1 MKIEF
6 CIIKKM
12 LSAEQYTQSFFDE
25 ISNIIPVN
33 KNHKHY
39 VIIEK
44 SINKVLT
51 SCINNF
57 NEKIIKLENKLN
69 NKIELNVNNDP
80 LYIEIKKD
88 NEHLKSQND
97 FFQKE
102 LNILK
107 GKLSNLVIVE
117 NSNSDENINEEIE
130 KLKDNEI
137 KYSDKF
143 SGLNNIINYELS
155 NEVLDLKKE
164 NINASKNHEK
174 ENTQKSSSLLVEK
187 IKIYYYNGNKD
198 LLPFM
203 GNDKVSHINYD
214 INNCY
219 GKINKNKAE
228 LIVKYYELYYNYM
241 KNEEKIKF
249 TDFIKYNNYTCD
261 INRHTE
267 KSKRSYEFV
276 NELLEYVKDIRHEKL
291 FEKMIKLNTLI
302 KILSKC
308 RLSVDKL
315 YKIRKNNYNELI
327 EFLKPLILE
336 NIEKDINHHKELSKK
351 MSSDD
356 ASKNE
361 EIINDKDSGNYSF
374 DEF

>member
-1 MKIEF
+1 
-6 CIIKKM
+6 
-12 LSAEQYTQSFFDE
+12 
-25 ISNIIPVN
+25 
-33 KNHKHY
+33 
-39 VIIEK
+39 
-44 SINKVLT
+44 
-51 SCINNF
+51 
-57 NEKIIKLENKLN
+57 
-69 NKIELNVNNDP
+69 
-80 LYIEIKKD
+80 
-88 NEHLKSQND
+88 
-97 FFQKE
+97 
-102 LNILK
+102 
-107 GKLSNLVIVE
+107 
-117 NSNSDENINEEIE
+117 
-130 KLKDNEI
+130 
-137 KYSDKF
+137 
-143 SGLNNIINYELS
+143 
-155 NEVLDLKKE
+155 
-164 NINASKNHEK
+164 
-174 ENTQKSSSLLVEK
+174 
-187 IKIYYYNGNKD
+187 
-198 LLPFM
+198 
-203 GNDKVSHINYD
+203 
-214 INNCY
+214 
-219 GKINKNKAE
+219 
-228 LIVKYYELYYNYM
+228 M

-336 NIEKDINHHKELSKK
+336 NIEKDINYHKELSKK

-361 EIINDKDSGNYSF
+361 ELINDKDSGNYSF